1 MAIVTPGIK
10 YLQEM
15 QCGTCGTVLQIVE
28 KEITTVIVNAQ
39 GLPVNSDCTEYSVKA
54 VCPSCGREYD
64 VEKNGMF
71 FQLRN
76 ETYEACP
83 LLRTKEQLEI
93 GFGVEI

>member
-15 QCGTCGTVLQIVE
+15 QCGTCGTIMQI
-28 KEITTVIVNAQ
+28 KETESTITIVNAQ

-54 VCPSCGREYD
+54 VCPSCGRVYE
-64 VEKNGMF
+64 VEKNGMY

-83 LLRTKEQLEI
+83 LLRTKEQIEI